1 MPTRILIVDD
11 HRMMVEGLQSILD
24 ADPELEV
31 VGTAEDGREAIRQTE
46 ALAPDVIIMDVG
58 MRELNGAEA
67 TRRILADHP
76 SARVVALSTHSDGR
90 SVLSMLRAGASAYV
104 LKANAYEDLLRAVRA
119 VTAGRKHLSEEITDT
134 VVKAGLLEADGDE
147 QSAFRVLG
155 PREREVLQLIAEGRS
170 SPAIAKE
177 LGVSTSTVETHRRN
191 IMRKLDLHSVADLT
205 RYAIREGL
213 SPLDEP

>member
-1 MPTRILIVDD
+1 MATRILIVDD

-76 SARVVALSTHSDGR
+76 AARVVALSTHSDGR

-104 LKANAYEDLLRAVRA
+104 LKANAYEDLRRAVRA
-119 VTAGRKHLSEEITDT
+119 VTAGRKYLSEEITDT

-213 SPLDEP
+213 SPLDDP